1 MDYYKFFCCAYVFIE
16 KYFLF
21 LFVIHVS
28 KLLIFPLL
36 LDSFFKK
43 RIIKLYINQTQEVF
57 PMNLDAIPTVTGE
70 GEPITVTSFFELLW
84 AVLFQIYDKLLALFG
99 M

>member
-1 MDYYKFFCCAYVFIE
+1 
-16 KYFLF
+16 
-21 LFVIHVS
+21 
-28 KLLIFPLL
+28 
-36 LDSFFKK
+36 
-43 RIIKLYINQTQEVF
+43 
-57 PMNLDAIPTVTGE
+57 MNLDAIPTVTGE